1 MDDVKYFIK
10 KKNIYYILYM
20 NFEQFKRPWGFYIN
34 LTNEDGY
41 KVKKLTINPN
51 SRLSLQSH
59 NHRSEHWT
67 VIKGQPQ
74 IQVGGDKLN
83 LEKNHHVYIPK
94 KTLHRIE
101 NNTDEI
107 VEIIEVQIGDYL
119 EEDDIIRYE
128 DDYNR
133 KILSK

>member
-1 MDDVKYFIK
+1 
-10 KKNIYYILYM
+10 M

>member
-1 MDDVKYFIK
+1 MSIEKFD
-10 KKNIYYILYM
+10 
-20 NFEQFKRPWGFYIN
+20 RPWGSYIN
-34 LTNEDGY
+34 LVNEEGY

-67 VIKGQPQ
+67 VIKGKPK
-74 IQVGGDKLN
+74 IQVGKDVLN
-83 LEKNHHVYIPK
+83 LEINHHIYIPK
-94 KTLHRIE
+94 QTLHRIE
-101 NNTDEI
+101 NHTEEI
-107 VEIIEVQIGDYL
+107 AEIIEVQIGDYL

-133 KILSK
+133 TIT